1 MNKMLHAELQIASYI
16 IHLRIVFFSLKKLT
30 VLTVILHNMNG
41 ALKLLNTDIYEN
53 VSQIYLLG
61 G

>member
-1 MNKMLHAELQIASYI
+1 MPNYKLRHI

>member
-1 MNKMLHAELQIASYI
+1 MPNYKLRHI

-53 VSQIYLLG
+53 VSQNFINIG
-61 G
+61 GIIH